1 MCAVHKPNRQTV
13 LPADNVA
20 LFFSTLPVR
29 KMRNLGG
36 KFGSE
41 VVERLGC
48 QTMGDLASFSLR
60 ELQRHY
66 DEKNG

>member
-13 LPADNVA
+13 LPPDKVEQ
-20 LFFSTLPVR
+20 FFSSLPLR

-36 KFGSE
+36 KFGTE

-48 QTMGDLASFSLR
+48 QTMGDLARFSLQ
-60 ELQRHY
+60 ELQRNY